1 MNKIPRFMKE
11 YANYNIRT
19 IKQNDLIEDSLKSEA
34 IERINK
40 SVALYEKG
48 RMTIDET
55 MRSIGNCFVF

>member
-19 IKQNDLIEDSLKSEA
+19 IKQNDLIKDSLKSEA

-48 RMTIDET
+48 RMTVDET